1 MPNFPVAAVRKE
13 IHFILAEGIETFS
26 GRDNSDAVK
35 SLEGLEVLF
44 VFSHQKISFC
54 GQRALKNPVVLIM
67 CENSR
72 KRERWSDDRG
82 DRVYLGKGFPYLG
95 LRPSESVP
103 KHRPQLSFDRR
114 TEK

>member
-67 CENSR
+67 CEN
-72 KRERWSDDRG
+72 
-82 DRVYLGKGFPYLG
+82 F
-95 LRPSESVP
+95 
-103 KHRPQLSFDRR
+103 
-114 TEK
+114 